1 MKLSHITIISLLFTL
16 IFNTTSFSKHLKGKS
31 KKVLNEYLEKR
42 IVGLPSQ
49 FDQIKIQPANEIK
62 NLNKKLIENKNTKK
76 IDKIIKKKSLLS
88 VLYFDGENIVV
99 DKKSEKIKN
108 DTKLYSMSIS
118 KSFLS
123 YILGNAI
130 CDGHIKSLDDKIS
143 KYVPEAKGTLYEN
156 STIKELID
164 MAAGDKNFA
173 SREPG
178 SAKLFYAVDVMG
190 RKTTAKD
197 YLLSSSGIKISKK
210 TFNYNNF
217 IADLVAR
224 AIDVSVPGGLKNLYQ
239 DFANKSGT
247 SSEIFYLTDDNGW
260 PLLHAYF
267 YANREDFL
275 RLGIQVSQDW
285 NSKTCIGDY
294 LNEIENTKIKAHSK
308 NEKYSGFFWFDK
320 QISKSRHV
328 LMLGHGGQ
336 GIYID
341 LEKGSVLVYHSITR
355 DYDADKS
362 IWRLIK

>member
-16 IFNTTSFSKHLKGKS
+16 IFNTTSFSEHLKGKS
-31 KKVLNEYLEKR
+31 KKVHDEYLEKR
-42 IVGLPSQ
+42 IVGSRSK
-49 FDQIKIQPANEIK
+49 FNNIKIQPANDIK
-62 NLNKKLIENKNTKK
+62 SLTKKLIENKNTKK

-156 STIKELID
+156 STFKELIN
-164 MAAGDKNFA
+164 MAAGDINFA
-173 SREPG
+173 SRKAG
-178 SAKLFYAVDVMG
+178 SAKFFYAADIDQ

-217 IADLVAR
+217 LPDLVAR

-247 SSEIFYLTDDNGW
+247 NSEMFYLTDDNGW
-260 PLLHAYF
+260 PLLHGYF

-275 RLGIQVSQDW
+275 RLGIQISKDW
-285 NSKTCIGDY
+285 NSNSCIGNY
-294 LNEIENTKIKAHSK
+294 LNGIEKMKIKTDKDQNSD
-308 NEKYSGFFWFDK
+308 YSGYFWYD
-320 QISKSRHV
+320 QNNKSRHAQ
-328 LMLGHGGQ
+328 LRGHGGQ
-336 GIYID
+336 RIHID
-341 LEKGSVLVYHSITR
+341 IEKGSVLIYHSITG
-355 DYDADKS
+355 DYDNKS

>member
-1 MKLSHITIISLLFTL
+1 MKLLHISIISLLFTL

-31 KKVLNEYLEKR
+31 KKVHDEYLEKR
-42 IVGLPSQ
+42 IVGSRSK
-49 FDQIKIQPANEIK
+49 FNNIKIQPANDIK
-62 NLNKKLIENKNTKK
+62 SLTKKLIENKNTKK

-156 STIKELID
+156 STFKELIN
-164 MAAGDKNFA
+164 MAAGDINFA
-173 SREPG
+173 SRKAG
-178 SAKLFYAVDVMG
+178 SAKFFYAADIDQ

-217 IADLVAR
+217 LPDLVAR

-247 SSEIFYLTDDNGW
+247 DSEMFYLTDDNGW
-260 PLLHAYF
+260 PLLHGYF

-275 RLGIQVSQDW
+275 RLGIQISKDW
-285 NSKTCIGDY
+285 NSNSCIGNY
-294 LNEIENTKIKAHSK
+294 LNGIEKMKIKTDKDQNSD
-308 NEKYSGFFWFDK
+308 YSGYFWYD
-320 QISKSRHV
+320 QNNKSRHAQ
-328 LMLGHGGQ
+328 LRGHGGQ
-336 GIYID
+336 RIHID
-341 LEKGSVLVYHSITR
+341 IEKGSVLIYHSITG
-355 DYDADKS
+355 DYDNKS

>member
-1 MKLSHITIISLLFTL
+1 MKLLHISIISLLFTL

-31 KKVLNEYLEKR
+31 KKVHDEYLEKR
-42 IVGLPSQ
+42 IVGSRSK
-49 FDQIKIQPANEIK
+49 FNNIKIQPANDIK
-62 NLNKKLIENKNTKK
+62 SLTKKLIENKNTKK

-156 STIKELID
+156 STFKELID

-217 IADLVAR
+217 LPDLVAR

-247 SSEIFYLTDDNGW
+247 NSEMFYLTDDNGW
-260 PLLHAYF
+260 PLLHGYF

-275 RLGIQVSQDW
+275 RLGIQISKDW
-285 NSKTCIGDY
+285 NSNSCIGNY
-294 LNEIENTKIKAHSK
+294 LNGIEKMKIKTDKDQNSD
-308 NEKYSGFFWFDK
+308 YSGYFWYD
-320 QISKSRHV
+320 QNNKSRHAQ
-328 LMLGHGGQ
+328 LRGHGGQ
-336 GIYID
+336 RIHID
-341 LEKGSVLVYHSITR
+341 IEKGSVLIYHSITG
-355 DYDADKS
+355 DYDNKS

>member
-16 IFNTTSFSKHLKGKS
+16 IFNTTSFSEHLKGKS
-31 KKVLNEYLEKR
+31 KKVHDEYLEKR
-42 IVGLPSQ
+42 IVGSRSK
-49 FDQIKIQPANEIK
+49 FNNIKIQPANDIK
-62 NLNKKLIENKNTKK
+62 SLTKKLIENKNTKK

-156 STIKELID
+156 STFKELIN
-164 MAAGDKNFA
+164 MAAGDINFA
-173 SREPG
+173 SRKAG
-178 SAKLFYAVDVMG
+178 SAKFFYAADIDQ

-217 IADLVAR
+217 LPDLVAR

-247 SSEIFYLTDDNGW
+247 NSEMFYLTDDNGW
-260 PLLHAYF
+260 PFLYAFF

-275 RLGIQVSQDW
+275 RLGIQISKDW
-285 NSKTCIGDY
+285 NSNSCIGNY
-294 LNEIENTKIKAHSK
+294 LNGIEKMKIKTDKDQNSD
-308 NEKYSGFFWFDK
+308 YSGYFWYD
-320 QISKSRHV
+320 QNNKSRHAQ
-328 LMLGHGGQ
+328 LRGHGGQ
-336 GIYID
+336 RIHID
-341 LEKGSVLVYHSITR
+341 IEKGSVLIYHSITG
-355 DYDADKS
+355 DYDNKS

>member
-108 DTKLYSMSIS
+108 DTKLYSFSIS

-130 CDGHIKSLDDKIS
+130 CDGYIKSLDDKIS

-156 STIKELID
+156 STFKELID

-239 DFANKSGT
+239 DFVNKSGT

-260 PLLHAYF
+260 PLLHGYF

-275 RLGIQVSQDW
+275 RLGIQISKDW
-285 NSKTCIGDY
+285 NSNSCIGNY
-294 LNEIENTKIKAHSK
+294 LNGIEKMKIKTDKDQNSD
-308 NEKYSGFFWFDK
+308 YSGYFWYD
-320 QISKSRHV
+320 QNNKSRHV
-328 LMLGHGGQ
+328 QLRGHGGQ
-336 GIYID
+336 RIHID
-341 LEKGSVLVYHSITR
+341 IEKGSVLVYHSITR
-355 DYDADKS
+355 DYDNKS